1 MHLAIPAFIGGVGG
15 PEMLIILGIAIL
27 LFGANKL
34 PELARSSGQ
43 AMGEFKKGR
52 QEIETEIREAAAGK
66 ESTSEETVQ
75 ETA

>member
-1 MHLAIPAFIGGVGG
+1 MHVLVPAFIGGPG
-15 PEMLIILGIAIL
+15 PLEMMILFGIAIL

-34 PELARSSGQ
+34 PSLARSSGQ

-52 QEIETEIREAAAGK
+52 QEIEDEIREAAAD
-66 ESTSEETVQ
+66 ESVSDELET